1 MKVEIK
7 YLTPENIKIFKGE
20 FNTLNLLLIEDGILY
35 KSVFVVSCFPV
46 TNPYNFI
53 SVFYQKETGETE
65 EIGII
70 KDISAFPE
78 EEKNLII
85 ETLNK
90 HYFYY
95 EIKKIIYIKWKFGF
109 LLFKVETDKGEK
121 EFYLKWERS
130 RAIDIGRKGK
140 LLIDIF
146 EDRYIIPDVQELTPI
161 ERNMFTKFIY
171 W

>member
-95 EIKKIIYIKWKFGF
+95 EIKKIIDIKWKFGF

-130 RAIDIGRKGK
+130 KAIDIGRKGK

>member
-95 EIKKIIYIKWKFGF
+95 EIKKIIDIKWKFGF

>member
-130 RAIDIGRKGK
+130 KAIDIGRKGK

>member
-1 MKVEIK
+1 MNIEIK
-7 YLTPENIKIFKGE
+7 YLTPENIKILKVE
-20 FNTLNLLLIEDGILY
+20 FNTINLLLIEEGILY
-35 KSVFVVSCFPV
+35 KSVFVVSCFPI

-53 SVFYQKETGETE
+53 SVFYQKETGEIE

-70 KDISAFPE
+70 KDISIFPE
-78 EEKNLII
+78 EEKKLII

-95 EIKKIIYIKWKFGF
+95 EITKINDIKWKFGF

-130 RAIDIGRKGK
+130 RAIDIGKKGK

-146 EDRYIIPDVQELTPI
+146 EDRYIIPDVQKLTPM